1 MNPPVGR
8 REYFALEAGENLE
21 RLALLITGAAAPDL
35 VELVRIARTIRGA
48 ALLGGPPG
56 YASVAASLEHLAKA
70 ARDGALTWT
79 PLLADRVADAIESCK
94 ALLRKV
100 REWSDTEARRCERL
114 ADELD
119 ALAGGADR
127 AAPGLS
133 AGGAMT
139 AGVRAYIARETAAV
153 AATLEQVAEAIER
166 HPGPESAEPVVRRL
180 QPLRGLGALPGLSP
194 LPELLEALDLTL
206 AFAGRGGA
214 WPPAAGRALHLTA
227 HALAR
232 IARDI
237 AELGVPQPDSHEL
250 VQATVLLRATF
261 ADEDDVVPVASL
273 FAAGDREAVMR
284 RGTPPAPPPAGSGL
298 TVELVSLGDRL
309 RLAADQTRESAG
321 TARALLLHALA
332 LGLRGLAMSSPVQGA
347 AGEFLR
353 RLDRAVITGRAEQEA
368 EVFAGLLRR
377 AAQAL
382 STAAEAETTARLAE
396 ALLPLGVELE
406 RLGGQVPAAPEQDI
420 LPIEA
425 LAPSEPEVVPVEALA
440 PSEPEVVPVEALA
453 PSEPEA
459 PIVEAPEPDLSSDIV
474 PIDTLAPAEDE
485 DGELIPI
492 ESLAPDSD
500 GTAVPIESLFFDA
513 VPATPPGRLPFE
525 ETFSTYHR
533 LLHREAA
540 PAPEVVPIEALAP
553 EVEVI
558 PIQSLLYRGRSALE
572 RARVLHRQL
581 DAAFRSR
588 RDITGVET
596 LFAELLDLV
605 PLALDD
611 DR

>member
-8 REYFALEAGENLE
+8 REYFALEAGADLE
-21 RLALLITGAAAPDL
+21 PPSLPIPRAAAPDL

-139 AGVRAYIARETAAV
+139 AGGRAHIARETAAV

-250 VQATVLLRATF
+250 VQATVLLRA
-261 ADEDDVVPVASL
+261 ALAHGAEVVPVASL

-347 AGEFLR
+347 AGESLR

-406 RLGGQVPAAPEQDI
+406 RLGGQVLAAPEQDI

-459 PIVEAPEPDLSSDIV
+459 PIVEAPEPDLSGDIV

-540 PAPEVVPIEALAP
+540 TAPEVVPIEALAP

>member
-70 ARDGALTWT
+70 ARDGGLTWT
-79 PLLADRVADAIESCK
+79 PLLGDRVADAIESCK

-309 RLAADQTRESAG
+309 RLAADQTRESTG

-382 STAAEAETTARLAE
+382 TTAAEAETTARLAE

-425 LAPSEPEVVPVEALA
+425 LAA
-440 PSEPEVVPVEALA
+440 SEPEVVPVEALA

-459 PIVEAPEPDLSSDIV
+459 PIVEAPEPDLSGDIV
-474 PIDTLAPAEDE
+474 SIDTLAPAEDE